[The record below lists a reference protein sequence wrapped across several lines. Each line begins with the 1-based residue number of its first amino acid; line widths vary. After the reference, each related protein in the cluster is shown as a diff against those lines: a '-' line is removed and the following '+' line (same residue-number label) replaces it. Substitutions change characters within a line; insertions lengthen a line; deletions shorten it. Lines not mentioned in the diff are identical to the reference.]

1 MINKNTLEKLKMLY
15 SEKYGIKLSN
25 QDAIKVSTK
34 LINLM
39 RFLLKPKT
47 NDIL

>member
-1 MINKNTLEKLKMLY
+1 MINKNILEKLKMLY

-34 LINLM
+34 LIKLM
-39 RFLLKPKT
+39 RFLLKPAKK
-47 NDIL
+47 